1 MNRQR
6 YIISITFIAALGGFL
21 FGFDTAVISGANPF
35 IQKYFGLDDI
45 SLGWAVSSVIV
56 GCIFGAFSAGFVSD
70 AFGRKK
76 VLIVTAVLFTLSAVG
91 TALATDF
98 NFFIF
103 ARILG
108 GIGVGAASAL
118 SPTYIAE
125 IAPAERRGQL
135 VSINQ
140 LTIVIGI
147 LVVYFTNMLFASS
160 FGEESWRYML
170 GSEAIPALL
179 FFGLLFIIPE
189 SPRWLYKN
197 NQPEKAREVLRRL
210 EGEGH
215 IGEEMKEIGETLRG
229 EKEKVAFTDLFKGS
243 MAKITAIGIVLAML
257 QQLVGI
263 NAIIYYAPNIFASA
277 GAGLE
282 SALAQTVAIG
292 AVNLTFTF
300 VAIYLVDR
308 LGRRPLLLIGSLGMG
323 VSLTFLVF
331 SFLSETAGG
340 YGVLLSILG
349 YIAFFA
355 STHAAVMWVVVSEI
369 FPNKYRGS
377 AMSVSLFLHWSST
390 YLVTQTFPWLLA
402 NKGGAFSFG
411 IFAVISFL
419 SFVFVWFFIPET
431 KGRSLEQIEKDLN
444 ISKPLAAKS

>member
-1 MNRQR
+1 MKKNT
-6 YIISITFIAALGGFL
+6 YVVTITVIAALGGFL

-35 IQKYFGLDDI
+35 IQKYFQLDDL

-56 GCIFGAFSAGFVSD
+56 GCIIGAFSAGFVSD
-70 AFGRKK
+70 LLGRKK

-91 TALATDF
+91 TALAQDF
-98 NFFIF
+98 DFFIV

-125 IAPAERRGQL
+125 IAPADRRGRL

-140 LTIVIGI
+140 LTIVVGI
-147 LVVYFTNMLFASS
+147 LVVYFTNLLFASS
-160 FGEESWRYML
+160 FGDESWRWML
-170 GSEAIPALL
+170 GSEAVPALL
-179 FFGLLFIIPE
+179 FFLLLFIIPE

-197 NQPEKAREVLRRL
+197 NQPEKARAVLRKL
-210 EGEGH
+210 EGEGQA
-215 IGEEMKEIGETLRG
+215 EEELREIEETLHG
-229 EKEKVAFTDLFKGS
+229 KQEKVAFGELFKGK
-243 MAKITAIGIVLAML
+243 MAKITAIGIILAML

-308 LGRRPLLLIGSLGMG
+308 LGRKPLLLAGSVGMT
-323 VSLTFLVF
+323 VSLTFLVS
-331 SFLSETAGG
+331 SFLSETAGEG
-340 YGVLLSILG
+340 YGVLFSILG
-349 YIAFFA
+349 YIASFA
-355 STHAAVMWVVVSEI
+355 ATHAAVMWVMVSEI

-377 AMSVSLFLHWSST
+377 AMSVSLFMHWSST
-390 YLVTQTFPWLLA
+390 YLVTQTFPWLLS
-402 NKGGAFSFG
+402 NKGGAFAFG
-411 IFAVISFL
+411 IFAVISAL
-419 SFVFVWFFIPET
+419 SFVFVWFFVTET
-431 KGRSLEQIEKDLN
+431 KGKSLEQIEKELV
-444 ISKPLAAKS
+444 

>member
-1 MNRQR
+1 MKKNT
-6 YIISITFIAALGGFL
+6 YVIAITFIAALGGFL

-35 IQKYFGLDDI
+35 IQKYFQLDSV

-56 GCIFGAFSAGFVSD
+56 GCIIGAFSAGFTSD
-70 AFGRKK
+70 LLGRKK
-76 VLIVTAVLFTLSAVG
+76 VLIVTAVLFTLSAIG
-91 TALATDF
+91 TALATNF
-98 NFFIF
+98 TFFIF

-125 IAPAERRGQL
+125 IAPADKRGRL

-147 LVVYFTNMLFASS
+147 LVVYFTNLIFAKS
-160 FGEESWRYML
+160 FGDESWRWML
-170 GSEAIPALL
+170 GSEALPAILFFILL
-179 FFGLLFIIPE
+179 FFIPE

-197 NQPEKAREVLRRL
+197 NQPEKAREVLRKL
-210 EGEGH
+210 EGESQVK
-215 IGEEMKEIGETLRG
+215 EELKEIEETLHG
-229 EKEKVAFTDLFKGS
+229 QHEKIAFGDLFKGKMS
-243 MAKITAIGIVLAML
+243 KIMMVGIVLAML

-292 AVNLTFTF
+292 AVNLSFTF
-300 VAIYLVDR
+300 VAINLVDR
-308 LGRRPLLLIGSLGMG
+308 LGRKPLLLAGSIGMT

-331 SFLSETAGG
+331 SFMSDTPGG
-340 YGVLLSILG
+340 YGVLFSILG
-349 YIAFFA
+349 YIASFA
-355 STHAAVMWVVVSEI
+355 ATHAAVMWVVVSEI

-377 AMSVSLFLHWSST
+377 AMSVSLFLHWSAT
-390 YLVTQTFPWLLA
+390 YLVTQTFPWMLE

-411 IFAVISFL
+411 IFAVISAL
-419 SFVFVWFFIPET
+419 SFFFVWFFVPET
-431 KGRSLEQIEKDLN
+431 KGKSLEQIEKELV
-444 ISKPLAAKS
+444 

>member
-1 MNRQR
+1 MV
-6 YIISITFIAALGGFL
+6 TFIAALGGFL

-35 IQKYFGLDDI
+35 IQKYFQLTDI

-56 GCIFGAFSAGFVSD
+56 GCIVGAFSAGFVSD
-70 AFGRKK
+70 LLGRKK
-76 VLIVTAVLFTLSAVG
+76 VLIVTAVLFTISAIG

-98 NFFIF
+98 DLFIIF
-103 ARILG
+103 RILG
-108 GIGVGAASAL
+108 GVGVGAASAL

-125 IAPAERRGQL
+125 ISPADRRGRL

-140 LTIVIGI
+140 LTIVLGI
-147 LVVYFTNMLFASS
+147 LIVYFTNLLFASS
-160 FGEESWRYML
+160 FGDESWRWML
-170 GSEAIPALL
+170 GSEAIPAVLFFILL
-179 FFGLLFIIPE
+179 FFIPE

-197 NQPEKAREVLRRL
+197 NQPEKARAVLRKL
-210 EGEGH
+210 EGDSH
-215 IGEEMKEIGETLRG
+215 VQEELREIEETLRG
-229 EKEKVAFTDLFKGS
+229 DNEKVAFGDLFKGK

-300 VAIYLVDR
+300 VAINLVDR
-308 LGRRPLLLIGSLGMG
+308 LGRRPLLLAGSVGMT

-331 SFLSETAGG
+331 SFLSETPGG
-340 YGVLLSILG
+340 YGVLFSILG
-349 YIAFFA
+349 YIASFA
-355 STHAAVMWVVVSEI
+355 ATHAAVMWVVVSEI

-390 YLVTQTFPWLLA
+390 YLVTQTFPWMLA

-411 IFAVISFL
+411 IFAVISAL
-419 SFVFVWFFIPET
+419 SFVFVWYFVPET
-431 KGRSLEQIEKDLN
+431 KGKSLEQIEKELV
-444 ISKPLAAKS
+444 

>member
-1 MNRQR
+1 MKKNT
-6 YIISITFIAALGGFL
+6 YVIVITFIAALGGFL

-35 IQKYFGLDDI
+35 IQKYFELDSV

-56 GCIFGAFSAGFVSD
+56 GCIIGAFSAGFTSD
-70 AFGRKK
+70 LFGRKK
-76 VLIVTAVLFTLSAVG
+76 VLIVTAVLFTLSAIG
-91 TALATDF
+91 TALATSF
-98 NFFIF
+98 SFFVF
-103 ARILG
+103 ARIVG

-125 IAPAERRGQL
+125 IAPADRRGRL

-147 LVVYFTNMLFASS
+147 LVVYFTNLMFAAS
-160 FGEESWRYML
+160 FGDESWRWML
-170 GSEAIPALL
+170 GSEAIPAVLFFILL
-179 FFGLLFIIPE
+179 FFIPE

-197 NQPEKAREVLRRL
+197 NQPEKAREVLRKL
-210 EGEGH
+210 EGESKVT
-215 IGEEMKEIGETLRG
+215 EELREIEETLHG
-229 EKEKVAFTDLFKGS
+229 QHEKIVFGDLFKGK
-243 MAKITAIGIVLAML
+243 MRTIMIVGIVLAML

-282 SALAQTVAIG
+282 DSLRQTVAIG

-308 LGRRPLLLIGSLGMG
+308 LGRKPLLLAGSVGMTA
-323 VSLTFLVF
+323 SLTFLVF
-331 SFLSETAGG
+331 SFMSDTPGG
-340 YGVLLSILG
+340 YGVLFSILG
-349 YIAFFA
+349 YIASFA
-355 STHAAVMWVVVSEI
+355 ATHAAVMWVVVSEI

-377 AMSVSLFLHWSST
+377 AMSVSLFLHWSAT
-390 YLVTQTFPWLLA
+390 YLVTQTFPWMLE

-411 IFAVISFL
+411 IFAVISAL
-419 SFVFVWFFIPET
+419 SFFFVWFFVPET
-431 KGRSLEQIEKDLN
+431 KGKSLEQIEKELV
-444 ISKPLAAKS
+444 

>member
-1 MNRQR
+1 MKKNT
-6 YIISITFIAALGGFL
+6 YVVTITVIAALGGFL

-35 IQKYFGLDDI
+35 IQKYFQLDEL

-56 GCIFGAFSAGFVSD
+56 GCIIGAFSAGFVSD
-70 AFGRKK
+70 LLGRKK
-76 VLIVTAVLFTLSAVG
+76 VLIMTAVLFTLSAVG

-98 NFFIF
+98 DFFVF

-108 GIGVGAASAL
+108 GVGVGAASAL

-125 IAPAERRGQL
+125 ISPADRRGRL

-140 LTIVIGI
+140 LTIVVGI
-147 LVVYFTNMLFASS
+147 LVVYFTNLLFASS
-160 FGEESWRYML
+160 FGDESWRWML
-170 GSEAIPALL
+170 GSEAIPAIL
-179 FFGLLFIIPE
+179 FFLLLFIIPE

-197 NQPEKAREVLRRL
+197 NQPEKAREVLRKL
-210 EGEGH
+210 EGEGQVQ
-215 IGEEMKEIGETLRG
+215 EELEEIEATLHG
-229 EKEKVAFTDLFKGS
+229 KQEKVAFGELFQGK

-308 LGRRPLLLIGSLGMG
+308 IGRKPLLLAGSVGMT

-331 SFLSETAGG
+331 SFLSETSGGG
-340 YGVLLSILG
+340 YGVLFSILG
-349 YIAFFA
+349 YIASFA
-355 STHAAVMWVVVSEI
+355 ATHAAVMWVMVSEI

-377 AMSVSLFLHWSST
+377 AMSVALFLHWSST

-402 NKGGAFSFG
+402 NKGGAFAFG
-411 IFAVISFL
+411 IFAVISAL
-419 SFVFVWFFIPET
+419 SFVFVWYFVPET
-431 KGRSLEQIEKDLN
+431 KGKSLEQIEKELV
-444 ISKPLAAKS
+444 

>member
-1 MNRQR
+1 MKRQT
-6 YIISITFIAALGGFL
+6 YVYTITFIAALGGFL

-35 IQKYFGLDDI
+35 IKKYFDLDELA
-45 SLGWAVSSVIV
+45 LGWAVSSVIV
-56 GCIFGAFSAGFVSD
+56 GCIIGAFSAGFISD
-70 AFGRKK
+70 LLGRKK
-76 VLIVTAVLFTLSAVG
+76 VLLITAVLFSLSAIG

-98 NFFIF
+98 TFFVF

-125 IAPAERRGQL
+125 ISPADRRGRL

-147 LVVYFTNMLFASS
+147 LVVYFTNYLFAELLGDS
-160 FGEESWRYML
+160 SWRYML

-189 SPRWLYKN
+189 SPRWLFKN
-197 NQPEKAREVLRRL
+197 HQEEKAREVLRKL
-210 EGEGH
+210 EGEAH
-215 IGEEMKEIGETLRG
+215 IAEEMSEIEESLRG
-229 EKEKVAFTDLFKGS
+229 DQEKVAFADLFKGK
-243 MAKITAIGIVLAML
+243 MATITVIGITLAML

-263 NAIIYYAPNIFASA
+263 NAIIYYAPTIFESA

-292 AVNLTFTF
+292 GVNLIFTF
-300 VAIYLVDR
+300 VAINLVDR
-308 LGRRPLLLIGSLGMG
+308 LGRKPLLLAGSVGMTI
-323 VSLTFLVF
+323 SLTFLVF
-331 SFLSETAGG
+331 SFLGDGGAG
-340 YGVLLSILG
+340 YGVLFSILG
-349 YIAFFA
+349 YIASFA
-355 STHAAVMWVVVSEI
+355 ATHAAVMWVMVSEI

-377 AMSVSLFLHWSST
+377 AMSVALFLHWSST

-402 NKGGAFSFG
+402 NKGGAFAFG
-411 IFAVISFL
+411 IFAVIAAL
-419 SFVFVWFFIPET
+419 SFVFVWIFVPET
-431 KGRSLEQIEKDLN
+431 KGKSLEQIEKELQ
-444 ISKPLAAKS
+444 IS

>member
-1 MNRQR
+1 MKKNT
-6 YIISITFIAALGGFL
+6 YVIMVTFIAALGGFL

-35 IQKYFGLDDI
+35 IQKYFQLTDI

-56 GCIFGAFSAGFVSD
+56 GCIVGAFSAGFVSD
-70 AFGRKK
+70 LLGRKK
-76 VLIVTAVLFTLSAVG
+76 VLIVTAVLFTISAIG

-98 NFFIF
+98 DLFIIF
-103 ARILG
+103 RILG
-108 GIGVGAASAL
+108 GVGVGAASAL

-125 IAPAERRGQL
+125 ISPADRRGRL

-140 LTIVIGI
+140 LTIVLGI
-147 LVVYFTNMLFASS
+147 LIVYFTNLLFASS
-160 FGEESWRYML
+160 FGDESWRWML
-170 GSEAIPALL
+170 GSEAIPAVLFFILL
-179 FFGLLFIIPE
+179 FFIPE

-197 NQPEKAREVLRRL
+197 NQPEKARAVLRKL
-210 EGEGH
+210 EGDSH
-215 IGEEMKEIGETLRG
+215 VQEELREIEETLRG
-229 EKEKVAFTDLFKGS
+229 DNEKVAFGDLFKGK

-300 VAIYLVDR
+300 VAINLVDR
-308 LGRRPLLLIGSLGMG
+308 LGRRPLLLAGSVGMT

-331 SFLSETAGG
+331 SFLSETPGG
-340 YGVLLSILG
+340 YGVLFSILG
-349 YIAFFA
+349 YIASFA
-355 STHAAVMWVVVSEI
+355 ATHAAVMWVVVSEI

-390 YLVTQTFPWLLA
+390 YLVTQTFPWMLA

-411 IFAVISFL
+411 IFAVISAL
-419 SFVFVWFFIPET
+419 SFVFVWYFVPET
-431 KGRSLEQIEKDLN
+431 KGKSLEQIEKELV
-444 ISKPLAAKS
+444 

>member
-1 MNRQR
+1 MKKHT
-6 YIISITFIAALGGFL
+6 YVITITFIAALGGFL

-35 IQKYFGLDDI
+35 IQKYFDLDSV

-56 GCIFGAFSAGFVSD
+56 GCILGAFSAGFTSD
-70 AFGRKK
+70 LLGRKK
-76 VLIVTAVLFTLSAVG
+76 VLIVTAVLFTFSAIG
-91 TALATDF
+91 TALATSF
-98 NFFIF
+98 TFFVF

-125 IAPAERRGQL
+125 ISPADRRGRL

-147 LVVYFTNMLFASS
+147 LVVYFTNLLFASS
-160 FGEESWRYML
+160 FGDESWRYML
-170 GSEAIPALL
+170 GSEAIPSTLFFILL
-179 FFGLLFIIPE
+179 FFIPE

-197 NQPEKAREVLRRL
+197 NQPEKAREVLRKL
-210 EGEGH
+210 EGEGQVN
-215 IGEEMKEIGETLRG
+215 EELKEIEETLHDQH
-229 EKEKVAFTDLFKGS
+229 EKVAFGDLFKGKMS
-243 MAKITAIGIVLAML
+243 KIMMIGIVLAML

-300 VAIYLVDR
+300 VAIYMVDR
-308 LGRRPLLLIGSLGMG
+308 IGRRPLLLAGSVGMT

-331 SFLSETAGG
+331 SFLSDTAGG
-340 YGVLLSILG
+340 YGVLFSILG
-349 YIAFFA
+349 YIASFA
-355 STHAAVMWVVVSEI
+355 ATHAAVMWVVVSEI

-390 YLVTQTFPWLLA
+390 YLVTQTFPWMLE

-411 IFAVISFL
+411 IFAIISAL
-419 SFVFVWFFIPET
+419 SFIFVWFFVPET
-431 KGRSLEQIEKDLN
+431 KGKSLEQIEKELV
-444 ISKPLAAKS
+444 